1 MNVLQD
7 FSTLVFITISLTTGQ
22 LRVKTLANM
31 TPLSSVTL
39 YDSAVTLCDSA
50 VTVWQLWQL

>member
-7 FSTLVFITISLTTGQ
+7 FSTLVFITISLTTVH

-39 YDSAVTLCDSA
+39 L
-50 VTVWQLWQL
+50 

>member
-7 FSTLVFITISLTTGQ
+7 FSTLVFITISLTTVH

-39 YDSAVTLCDSA
+39 CDSA
-50 VTVWQLWQL
+50 VTML